1 MGTKIKQSRLDERR
15 RLDNEGKFSEKIN
28 ISDDVSDINLLNY
41 NKNLIKQE
49 ELRKLRSSPI
59 NKKIFKILKNNFD
72 SKIYNDWIMDRIE
85 LLKII
90 EQGGNIEKI
99 EFITKEKFE
108 RDWIIREYKEDMIQF
123 LKKDIPS
130 LISINISSS

>member
-1 MGTKIKQSRLDERR
+1 MREEDWIMRGNLVK
-15 RLDNEGKFSEKIN
+15 KIN

-90 EQGGNIEKI
+90 EQGGNIEKNRI
-99 EFITKEKFE
+99 Y
-108 RDWIIREYKEDMIQF
+108 YKR
-123 LKKDIPS
+123 KV
-130 LISINISSS
+130 